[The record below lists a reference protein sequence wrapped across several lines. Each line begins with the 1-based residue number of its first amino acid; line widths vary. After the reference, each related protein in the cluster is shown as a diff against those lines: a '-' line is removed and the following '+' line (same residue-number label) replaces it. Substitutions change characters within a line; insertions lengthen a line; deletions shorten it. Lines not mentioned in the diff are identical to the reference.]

1 MKKCLPD
8 PIWLQPS
15 HTRASG
21 RVQQA
26 FRPATVA
33 SYRRKVRIFLAYC
46 CFIQIQLCQLTPVV
60 LLSFLEF
67 LTENGISHSAIAN
80 YISAVKASL
89 SMYGI
94 STLPF
99 YDERIKYFQKSLALH
114 KPFTATI
121 KKIIDILLLKDIVAV
136 CDTMWMGQVF
146 KSLYLTVFFS
156 FLRISNLVPHTVATF
171 SPPPPPPRTAHKRR
185 HIFCSTRGPSPHQME
200 QDHANKG
207 CGQTSKAS
215 SIACFTLVSSPSSQ
229 KSVVVIPR

>member
-1 MKKCLPD
+1 MTGIHQTVL
-8 PIWLQPS
+8 LLAS
-15 HTRASG
+15 RAAG

-33 SYRRKVRIFLAYC
+33 SYRRKFRIFLAYC
-46 CFIQIQLCQLTPVV
+46 CFIQTQLSQLTPVI

-99 YDERIKYFQKSLALH
+99 YDHRIKYFQKSLVLN
-114 KPFTATI
+114 KPFAATI
-121 KKIIDILLLKDIVAV
+121 KKIIDIPLLKDIIAV

-146 KSLYLTVFFS
+146 KSLYLTAFLS
-156 FLRISNLVPHTVATF
+156 FLWISNLVPHTVATF
-171 SPPPPPPRTAHKRR
+171 SPLEQL
-185 HIFCSTRGPSPHQME
+185 TRGDIFFAPPGVHLFIKWSKTM
-200 QDHANKG
+200 
-207 CGQTSKAS
+207 QTRDTVK
-215 SIACFTLVSSPSSQ
+215 LLKLPSSQ
-229 KSVVVIPR
+229 GSPLCPV